1 MKLERSLKGLK
12 SLNTSLNVS
21 AYSIRSRR
29 CFFVFVILV
38 FISLC
43 EKANAQ
49 SNYRGRVID
58 SLTKEPVSYATVSA
72 TSISMYCDS
81 LGFFEIKNL
90 LDEDVFISCVG
101 YKAKRV
107 RIRKGDCDT
116 LYLSPTYKQLEPLSV
131 GQYPWL
137 KNPSLQIG
145 KIEGKSKFAV
155 NVPSGFTFLKYFA
168 KPKLS

>member
-58 SLTKEPVSYATVSA
+58 SLTKEPISYATVSA

-81 LGFFEIKNL
+81 L
-90 LDEDVFISCVG
+90 V
-101 YKAKRV
+101 
-107 RIRKGDCDT
+107 
-116 LYLSPTYKQLEPLSV
+116 
-131 GQYPWL
+131 
-137 KNPSLQIG
+137 
-145 KIEGKSKFAV
+145 
-155 NVPSGFTFLKYFA
+155 FLK
-168 KPKLS
+168 